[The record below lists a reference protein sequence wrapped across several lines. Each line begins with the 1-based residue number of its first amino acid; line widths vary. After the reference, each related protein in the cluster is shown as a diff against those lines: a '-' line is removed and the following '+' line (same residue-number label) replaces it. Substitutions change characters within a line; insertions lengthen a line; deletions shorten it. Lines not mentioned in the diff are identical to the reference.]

1 MTFNTNPIGIF
12 DSGVGGLSIALRV
25 REVLPNENILYFA
38 DSAHTPYGTKPES
51 YTTQRSSLII
61 QFLVN
66 KKAKA
71 VVVACNTATASS
83 ISKLRSEYK
92 IPIIGVEPGIK
103 PAALKSNSGV
113 VGVLATNQTLSS
125 LSFDN
130 LSNRF
135 SSNVKIEIQPCP
147 GLVEQVEKVDLHSS
161 KTEDMI
167 KQYVFPL
174 LEKGA
179 DNIVLGC
186 THYNFLA
193 PMIQKIVGH
202 GVEVINTDLAVA
214 RQVLR
219 RLESEKLLSTL
230 PSASYEKFWTSGDP
244 GIVSQQL
251 SALWGKQ
258 VNAMQFL
265 HTFTDLS

>member
-1 MTFNTNPIGIF
+1 MLNTNPIGIF
-12 DSGVGGLSIALRV
+12 DSGVGGLSIALSV
-25 REVLPNENILYFA
+25 RELLPNENILYFA

-51 YTTQRSSLII
+51 YTAQRSSLII
-61 QFLVN
+61 QFLV
-66 KKAKA
+66 KKKVKA
-71 VVVACNTATASS
+71 VVIACNTATASS
-83 ISKLRSEYK
+83 IEKLRSEYK

-103 PAALKSNSGV
+103 PAALKSNSGI

-147 GLVEQVEKVDLHSS
+147 GLVEQVEKVDLYSS
-161 KTEDMI
+161 KTENLI

-174 LEKGA
+174 LEKGV
-179 DNIVLGC
+179 DKIVLGC
-186 THYNFLA
+186 THYGFLA

-202 GVEVINTDLAVA
+202 EVEIINTDLAVA
-214 RQVLR
+214 RQVAS
-219 RLESEKLLSTL
+219 RLESENILSTSS
-230 PSASYEKFWTSGDP
+230 SAGHEEFWTSGDQK
-244 GIVSQQL
+244 IASHQF

-258 VNAMQFL
+258 VNALQFEV
-265 HTFTDLS
+265 